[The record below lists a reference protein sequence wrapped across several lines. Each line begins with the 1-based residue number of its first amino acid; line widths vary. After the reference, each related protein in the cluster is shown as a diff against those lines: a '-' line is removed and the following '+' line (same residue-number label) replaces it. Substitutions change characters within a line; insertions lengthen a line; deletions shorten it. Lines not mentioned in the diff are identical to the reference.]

1 MKSLTA
7 VSRMARVALAVY
19 AAGVGAAAVAVA
31 PGCAADLVDDES
43 TQSATA
49 ALGSFSVLTRN
60 YDNQR
65 SGANLNESILKPSNV
80 TPTQFG
86 KIFQVSVDD
95 QVYAGILYASAVPMG
110 GTTHNVFYVATV
122 SNTVYAFDADAG
134 GGPLWQR
141 SDLNGVGR
149 PARNT
154 DVGSACGT
162 YRDFSGNIGIIGTPV
177 IDAGS
182 MTMYVVTRSVEGRP
196 VFRLR
201 ALNIATGQDRPGSP
215 REITFDPAVNPGT
228 NGGNVAFDPQPH
240 NQRAALALSG
250 GVVYVAFA
258 SFCDTGP
265 YHGWVMGY
273 DTQSLS
279 QVGVVNDTPSGS
291 QAGIWMAGAAPL
303 FDNSGNL
310 YVSTGNGTFDEGAGN
325 FGESLVK
332 YAPRSLARLDFFTPS
347 NFATLN
353 GNDTDFGSA
362 GPIFLPGTGGM
373 LATGGKE
380 GRIFLMNSGNL
391 GHMVP
396 GDQNVPQIFQA
407 VDLNVRP
414 MVSHHIHNSPV
425 VWNSPQ
431 GLNMY
436 IWGENDFLRSYRFDA
451 NARRFNVPSASTGSV
466 LPPQGMPGGMM
477 SISASG
483 SAPGTGILWATTP
496 RAGDANQNVV
506 PGILSAFNAET
517 LALLWQST
525 APADDPMNF
534 SKGSPP
540 TVASGK
546 VYVASLS
553 GMVSVYGLRTAP
565 ANPNLA
571 LGKAATGSAPCAS
584 TESADRAFNGSTS
597 GGNGDKWCSLTTP
610 QFLQVDLGSSMSV
623 NQFIIRHAGAGGE
636 MPAFDT
642 RDFNIQL
649 SNDGSNFTTAVTVTG
664 NAADVTTHNI
674 ATTTARFVR
683 LNIVTP
689 TQNGDPAAR
698 IYELEVY
705 GTTSPH
711 AAPVTFETE
720 SLPVAATS
728 GDLHR
733 VAQDTGYSGG
743 AGTILEANAAG
754 DFVTYTVNVPEARTY
769 DVRVRVKKFVNR
781 GIWQLSVDGTPRGPA
796 TDCWTQD
803 AVFTEV
809 DLGPVAFPSAG
820 NKAFRFSL
828 TGANGNSSGLWTAL
842 DYIRLIPQ

>member
-1 MKSLTA
+1 MKSLTSA
-7 VSRMARVALAVY
+7 SWVARIGLAVCL
-19 AAGVGAAAVAVA
+19 VAAV
-31 PGCAADLVDDES
+31 GCSADLVDDEDS
-43 TQSATA
+43 TENVTS

-65 SGANLNESILKPSNV
+65 TGANLSETILKPANV
-80 TPTQFG
+80 NPTQFG
-86 KIFQVSVDD
+86 KIFQVSVND

-122 SNTVYAFDADAG
+122 SNTVYAFDADTG

-141 SDLNGVGR
+141 NDLNGVGR

-177 IDAGS
+177 IDAGA
-182 MTMYVVTRSVEGRP
+182 MTMYVVTRTVESGP
-196 VFRLR
+196 IFRLR

-215 REITFDPAVNPGT
+215 KVITASVPGSGSGSS
-228 NGGNVAFDPQPH
+228 GGTLAFDPQPH

-250 GVVYVAFA
+250 GVVYVAFS

-265 YHGWVMGY
+265 YHGWLLAY
-273 DTQSLS
+273 DGQSLA
-279 QVGVVNDTPSGS
+279 QVGVTNDTPNGT

-303 FDNSGNL
+303 FDGSGNI
-310 YVSTGNGTFDEGAGN
+310 YVSTGNGDFDEGAAN

-332 YAPRSLARLDFFTPS
+332 FAPRSLARLDFFTPS

-353 GNDTDFGSA
+353 GGDIDFGSA
-362 GPIFLPGTGGM
+362 GPILLPGTGM

-380 GRIFLMNSGNL
+380 GKIYLMNSGNL
-391 GHMVP
+391 GHL

-407 VDLNVRP
+407 VDPTARP
-414 MVSHHIHNSPV
+414 TNTHHIHNSPV
-425 VWNSPQ
+425 VWNAPQ
-431 GLNMY
+431 GLTMY
-436 IWGENDFLRSYRFDA
+436 IWGENDFLRAYHFNSGAHRFDFPA
-451 NARRFNVPSASTGSV
+451 ASTGSV
-466 LPPQGMPGGMM
+466 LPPVGMPGGMM

-483 SAPGTGILWATTP
+483 SAAGTGILWATTP

-506 PGILSAFNAET
+506 PGVLNAFNAET

-525 APADDPMNF
+525 APADDTLNF

-553 GMVSVYGLRTAP
+553 NMVSVYGLRTAP

-571 LGKAATGSAPCAS
+571 LGKSATGSAACAA
-584 TESADRAFNGSTS
+584 TESPDKAFNGSTS
-597 GGNGDKWCSLTTP
+597 GGNSDKWCSLAAP

-623 NQFIIRHAGAGGE
+623 NQFVIRHAGAGAE
-636 MPAFDT
+636 AAALDT

-649 SNDGSNFTTAVTVTG
+649 SNDGTTFSTVVTVTG
-664 NAADVTTHNI
+664 NAADVTTHSI
-674 ATTTARFVR
+674 ASTNARFVR

-705 GTTSPH
+705 GTTVNAS
-711 AAPVTFETE
+711 PVTFETE
-720 SLPVAATS
+720 SLAVAASS

-733 VAQDTGYSGG
+733 VAADTGYSGG

-754 DFVTYTVNVPEARTY
+754 DFVTYNVNVPAARTY

-781 GIWQLSVDGTPRGPA
+781 GIWQLAVDGTPRGPA
-796 TDCWTQD
+796 TDCWATT
-803 AVFTEV
+803 AVFAEV
-809 DLGPVAFPSAG
+809 DLGPVSFPSAG
-820 NKAFRFSL
+820 NRTFRFSL
-828 TGANGNSSGLWTAL
+828 TGANGSSSGLWIAL